1 MQHWSGN
8 LSLPQ
13 CSGMEA
19 ALGYTV
25 GIDIGG
31 TFTDCVAISA
41 DARLLHAKTLSTH
54 ASDPGEG
61 VLDGIAM
68 LAALDGLTIESFLAD
83 ATRVSHGATIGT
95 NLVVERKGACTGLL
109 ATAGHTEALTMMR
122 GGGRTAGL
130 PYEQIFSVHNTA
142 KPEPLVARD
151 SVGAVHER
159 IDRNGSIVAPL
170 DEARARETIR
180 HLIETQKIEAL
191 AICLLWSF
199 RNPAHEQRLAQVA
212 RELKPDLFVSL
223 SSDVAPQLGEYERTV
238 ATVINAYVGPASVRY
253 LRNTGAR
260 LAARSLTSP
269 FLVMQSNGGVAPVAA
284 AERKPL
290 VTLDSGPAGGLA
302 GAASLS
308 RARGDGNV
316 IATDM
321 GGTSFDVGLV
331 VAGEPVM
338 AETRTLSQYT
348 YRTPHLDVRSIAC
361 GGGSIAWIDPHT
373 RALRVGPHSA
383 GSSPGP
389 VAYGRGGKQ
398 PTVTDADV
406 VLGLVRADGFLDGR
420 MPLDAEGA
428 RAAIAALGEQIGLSL
443 EQTAAGILQVNNAA
457 AANLIRQRTIQQGL
471 DPRNFTLYAFGGAG
485 PVHVWGFTRE
495 LGVSRAVIPLGNGAS
510 TLSAYGIAT
519 SDVVLQLDRA
529 CDFSL
534 PVPRKSLGEA
544 LAELDRRA
552 AAEAHAVGLDLCTM
566 SVERTCLLRYRGQ
579 FFQSLTLPLPDP
591 DSDTFDVDLRAAF
604 EREYGRLYGKGA
616 LVLLQDVELFAL
628 RARLKRPLEA
638 AIKAQ
643 SVAPANPA
651 PRETRMVFWPTH
663 MEWIE
668 TSVWDGTELRSHNR
682 IDGPAIV
689 ELPHTSV
696 ALAPEQVLEVDPLGN
711 YVVQDK

>member
-1 MQHWSGN
+1 M
-8 LSLPQ
+8 
-13 CSGMEA
+13 
-19 ALGYTV
+19 GYTV
-25 GIDIGG
+25 GVDIGG
-31 TFTDCVAISA
+31 TFTDCVAVA
-41 DARLLHAKTLSTH
+41 PDARLLQAKTLSTH

-68 LAALDGLTIESFLAD
+68 LASLEGLTVEQFLGQSL
-83 ATRVSHGATIGT
+83 RVSHGATIGT
-95 NLVVERKGACTGLL
+95 NLVVERKGARTGLL
-109 ATAGHTEALTMMR
+109 ATAGHTEALAMMR

-142 KPEPLVARD
+142 KPEPLVDRRCIVAIR
-151 SVGAVHER
+151 ER
-159 IDRNGSIVAPL
+159 IDRNGRVVAPL
-170 DEARARETIR
+170 DEERARETIR
-180 HLIETQKIEAL
+180 DLIEDQQIEAL

-199 RNPAHEQRLAQVA
+199 RNSAHEQRLAQIA
-212 RELKPDLFVSL
+212 RELNPGLFVSL
-223 SSDVAPQLGEYERTV
+223 SSEVAPQLGEYERTV

-253 LRNTGAR
+253 LRDTAR
-260 LAARSLTSP
+260 RLEARSLASP
-269 FLVMQSNGGVAPVAA
+269 FLVMQSSGGVAPVSA

-308 RARGDGNV
+308 RARGDANV

-331 VAGEPVM
+331 VAGEPVS

-389 VAYGRGGKQ
+389 VAYGRGGTQ
-398 PTVTDADV
+398 STVTDADV

-420 MPLDAEGA
+420 MPLDAAGA
-428 RAAIAALGEQIGLSL
+428 REAIARLGSEIGLSL
-443 EQTAAGILQVNNAA
+443 EQAAAGILQVNNAA

-471 DPRNFTLYAFGGAG
+471 DPRDFTLYVFGGAG
-485 PVHVWGFTRE
+485 PVHVWGFASE
-495 LGVSRAVIPLGNGAS
+495 LGVSQAVIPLGNGAS

-519 SDVVLQLDRA
+519 CDVVLQLDRA

-534 PVPRKSLGEA
+534 PLDMDALRDELGE
-544 LAELDRRA
+544 LDQSA
-552 AAEAHAVGLDLCTM
+552 AAEARAVGLDPASLA
-566 SVERTCLLRYRGQ
+566 VERTCLLRYRGQ
-579 FFQSLTLPLPDP
+579 FFQSLTLPVPDP
-591 DSDTFDVDLRAAF
+591 ADPMFNAQLREAF
-604 EREYGRLYGKGA
+604 EREYARLYGKGA

-628 RARLKRPLEA
+628 RTRLSRAIA
-638 AIKAQ
+638 A
-643 SVAPANPA
+643 SVAADRGPHPRPA
-651 PRETRMVFWPTH
+651 PHETRPVFWPTH
-663 MEWIE
+663 MDWIE
-668 TSVWDGTELRSHNR
+668 TPVWDGTQLHGGDQL
-682 IDGPAIV
+682 DGPAIV

-696 ALAPEQVLEVDPLGN
+696 ALAPGQSLEVDLIGN
-711 YVVQDK
+711 YVVHSA

>member
-1 MQHWSGN
+1 MS
-8 LSLPQ
+8 
-13 CSGMEA
+13 
-19 ALGYTV
+19 YTV
-25 GIDIGG
+25 GVDIGG

-68 LAALDGLTIESFLAD
+68 LAALEGLPVEQFLGRSR
-83 ATRVSHGATIGT
+83 RVSHGATIGT
-95 NLVVERKGACTGLL
+95 NLVVERKGARTGLL
-109 ATAGHTEALTMMR
+109 ATAGHTEALAMMR

-142 KPEPLVARD
+142 KPEPLVARECI
-151 SVGAVHER
+151 GAVHER
-159 IDRNGSIVAPL
+159 IDRNGRVVAPL
-170 DEARARETIR
+170 DEDRAREAIR
-180 HLIETQKIEAL
+180 GLIEGQGIEAL

-199 RNPAHEQRLAQVA
+199 RNPAHEQRLAAIA
-212 RELKPDLFVSL
+212 RELKPGLFVSL
-223 SSDVAPQLGEYERTV
+223 SCEVAPQLGEYERTV

-253 LRNTGAR
+253 LRDTGER
-260 LAARSLTSP
+260 LAARSLASP
-269 FLVMQSNGGVAPVAA
+269 FLVMQSNGGVAPVSA

-308 RARGDGNV
+308 RLRGDANV

-331 VAGEPVM
+331 VAGEPVV

-348 YRTPHLDVRSIAC
+348 YRAPHLDVRSIAC

-389 VAYGRGGKQ
+389 VAYGRGGTQ

-420 MPLDAEGA
+420 MPLDAAGA
-428 RAAIAALGEQIGLSL
+428 RQAIARMGSEIGLSL

-471 DPRNFTLYAFGGAG
+471 DPRDFTLYAFGGAG

-510 TLSAYGIAT
+510 TLSAFGIAT

-534 PVPRKSLGEA
+534 PAPLDSLRDA
-544 LAELDRRA
+544 LGELDRSA
-552 AAEAHAVGLDLCTM
+552 SAEARAVGLDPETLA
-566 SVERTCLLRYRGQ
+566 VERSCLLRYRGQ
-579 FFQSLTLPLPDP
+579 FFQSLSLPLPDP
-591 DSDTFDVDLRAAF
+591 EDSLFNAKLREAF
-604 EREYGRLYGKGA
+604 EREYARLYGKGA

-628 RARLKRPLEA
+628 RTRLSR
-638 AIKAQ
+638 AQ
-643 SVAPANPA
+643 AVKITGDSASGQEPA
-651 PRETRMVFWPTH
+651 PRESRDVFWPTH
-663 MEWIE
+663 MDWIE
-668 TSVWDGTELRSHNR
+668 TPVWDGRRLSAGDRL
-682 IDGPAIV
+682 DGPAIV

-696 ALAPEQVLEVDPLGN
+696 ALAPQQVLEVDAQGN
-711 YVVQDK
+711 YVVTEA

>member
-1 MQHWSGN
+1 M
-8 LSLPQ
+8 
-13 CSGMEA
+13 
-19 ALGYTV
+19 GYTV
-25 GIDIGG
+25 GVDIGG
-31 TFTDCVAISA
+31 TFTDCVAIA
-41 DARLLHAKTLSTH
+41 PDARLLHAKILSTH

-68 LAALDGLTIESFLAD
+68 LAALDGLSVEQFLEQAV
-83 ATRVSHGATIGT
+83 RVSHGATIGT
-95 NLVVERKGACTGLL
+95 NLVVERKGARTGLL
-109 ATAGHTEALTMMR
+109 ATAGHTEALAMMR

-142 KPEPLVARD
+142 KPEPLVSREC
-151 SVGAVHER
+151 VGAIHER
-159 IDRNGSIVAPL
+159 IDRNGMVVAPL
-170 DEARARETIR
+170 HEARARETIR
-180 HLIETQKIEAL
+180 SLLEDQQIEAL

-199 RNPAHEQRLAQVA
+199 RNPAHEQRLAAIA
-212 RELKPDLFVSL
+212 RELKPGLFVSL
-223 SSDVAPQLGEYERTV
+223 SSEVAPQLGEYERTV

-253 LRNTGAR
+253 LRDTGER
-260 LAARSLTSP
+260 LAARSLASP
-269 FLVMQSNGGVAPVAA
+269 FLVMQSNGGVAPVSA

-302 GAASLS
+302 GAALLS
-308 RARGDGNV
+308 RVRGDANV

-348 YRTPHLDVRSIAC
+348 YRMPHLDVRSIAC
-361 GGGSIAWIDPHT
+361 GGGSIAWVDPHT

-389 VAYGRGGKQ
+389 VAYGRGGTQ

-420 MPLDAEGA
+420 MPLDAQGA
-428 RAAIAALGEQIGLSL
+428 RDAIARLGEEIGLSV

-471 DPRNFTLYAFGGAG
+471 DPRDFTLYAFGGAG

-495 LGVSRAVIPLGNGAS
+495 LGVSKAVIPLGNGAS

-534 PVPRKSLGEA
+534 PVAQHALREA
-544 LAELDRRA
+544 LDELDQSA
-552 AAEAHAVGLDLCTM
+552 ASEARAVGLDPASLTAE
-566 SVERTCLLRYRGQ
+566 STCLLRYRGQ
-579 FFQSLTLPLPDP
+579 FFQSLALPLPDP
-591 DSDTFDVDLRAAF
+591 GEASFNLMLREAF
-604 EREYGRLYGKGA
+604 EREYARLYGKGA

-628 RARLKRPLEA
+628 RTRLSRSLGVSVMAEHGERPRPAARESR
-638 AIKAQ
+638 Q
-643 SVAPANPA
+643 
-651 PRETRMVFWPTH
+651 VFWPTH
-663 MEWIE
+663 MDWAE
-668 TSVWDGTELRSHNR
+668 TPVWDGLDLRSGDR

-696 ALAPEQVLEVDPLGN
+696 ALAPQQSLKVDPFGS
-711 YVVQDK
+711 YWVTGA

>member
-1 MQHWSGN
+1 MTD
-8 LSLPQ
+8 
-13 CSGMEA
+13 A
-19 ALGYTV
+19 FGYTV
-25 GIDIGG
+25 GVDIGG
-31 TFTDCVAISA
+31 TFTDCVAIGP

-61 VLDGIAM
+61 VLEGIAM
-68 LAALDGLTIESFLAD
+68 LAALDGLSVDQFLGQ
-83 ATRVSHGATIGT
+83 TQRVSHGATIGT
-95 NLVVERKGACTGLL
+95 NLVVERKGARTGLL
-109 ATAGHTEALTMMR
+109 ATAGHTESLAMMR

-130 PYEQIFSVHNTA
+130 PYEQIFSVHTTA

-151 SVGAVHER
+151 CIGAIRER
-159 IDRNGSIVAPL
+159 VDRTGRIVAPL
-170 DEARARETIR
+170 DEDRARETIGV
-180 HLIETQKIEAL
+180 LIEEQQIEAL
-191 AICLLWSF
+191 AISLLWSF
-199 RNPAHEQRLAQVA
+199 RNPAHERRLAQIA
-212 RELKPDLFVSL
+212 REVKPGLFVSL
-223 SSDVAPQLGEYERTV
+223 SSEIAPQLGEYERTV

-253 LRNTGAR
+253 LRDTARR
-260 LAARSLTSP
+260 LAARSLASP
-269 FLVMQSNGGVAPVAA
+269 FLVMQSNGGVAPVSA

-308 RARGDGNV
+308 RTRGDANV

-389 VAYGRGGKQ
+389 VAYGLGGRQ

-420 MPLDAEGA
+420 MPLDAAGA
-428 RAAIAALGEQIGLSL
+428 REAIALLGSEIGLSL

-471 DPRNFTLYAFGGAG
+471 DPRDFTLYAFGGAG

-495 LGVSRAVIPLGNGAS
+495 LGVGKAVIPLGNGAS

-519 SDVVLQLDRA
+519 SDVALQLDRA

-534 PVPRKSLGEA
+534 PVSLDA
-544 LAELDRRA
+544 LRAELSELDRSA
-552 AAEAHAVGLDLCTM
+552 AAEARGVGLDPATL
-566 SVERTCLLRYRGQ
+566 SIERTCLLRYRGQ
-579 FFQSLTLPLPDP
+579 FFQSLALPLPDP
-591 DSDTFDVDLRAAF
+591 AQASFNSKLREAF
-604 EREYGRLYGKGA
+604 EREYARLYGKGA
-616 LVLLQDVELFAL
+616 LVLLQDVELFGL
-628 RARLKRPLEA
+628 RTRLSRA
-638 AIKAQ
+638 QGVAIMAD
-643 SVAPANPA
+643 AG
-651 PRETRMVFWPTH
+651 PRGESSPHETREVFWPTQ
-663 MEWIE
+663 MDWIE
-668 TSVWDGTELRSHNR
+668 TPVRDGRLVRGGDR
-682 IDGPAIV
+682 IDGPAII

-696 ALAPEQVLEVDPLGN
+696 ALAPGQMLEVDPVGN
-711 YVVQDK
+711 YVVTDA

>member
-1 MQHWSGN
+1 M
-8 LSLPQ
+8 
-13 CSGMEA
+13 
-19 ALGYTV
+19 GYTV
-25 GIDIGG
+25 GVDIGG
-31 TFTDCVAISA
+31 TFTDCVAITP

-54 ASDPGEG
+54 ASDPGKG
-61 VLDGIAM
+61 VLEGIAM
-68 LAALDGLTIESFLAD
+68 LAGLDGLSAEQFLGQ
-83 ATRVSHGATIGT
+83 TLRVSHGATIGT
-95 NLVVERKGACTGLL
+95 NLVVERKGARTGLL
-109 ATAGHTEALTMMR
+109 ATAGHTEALAMMR

-142 KPEPLVARD
+142 KPDPLVARECI
-151 SVGAVHER
+151 GAVHER
-159 IDRNGSIVAPL
+159 IDRNGRVVAPL
-170 DEARARETIR
+170 DEERARETIR
-180 HLIETQKIEAL
+180 HLLDTQEIEAL

-199 RNPAHEQRLAQVA
+199 RNPAHERRLAEIA
-212 RELKPDLFVSL
+212 RELRPGLFVSL
-223 SSDVAPQLGEYERTV
+223 SCEVAPQLGEYERTV
-238 ATVINAYVGPASVRY
+238 ATVLNAYVGPASVRY
-253 LRNTGAR
+253 LRNTGER
-260 LAARSLTSP
+260 LAARSLASP
-269 FLVMQSNGGVAPVAA
+269 FLVMQSNGGVAPVSA

-290 VTLDSGPAGGLA
+290 VTLDSGPTGGLA

-308 RARGDGNV
+308 RARGDANV

-338 AETRTLSQYT
+338 AEMRTLSQYT

-361 GGGSIAWIDPHT
+361 GGGSIAWVDPHT

-389 VAYGRGGKQ
+389 VAYGRGGTQ

-428 RAAIAALGEQIGLSL
+428 RAAIGALGEQIGLSP

-471 DPRNFTLYAFGGAG
+471 DPRDFTLYAFGGAG

-495 LGVSRAVIPLGNGAS
+495 LGVSKAVIPLGNGAS

-519 SDVVLQLDRA
+519 SDVALQLDRA

-534 PVPRKSLGEA
+534 PVAMDALHAA
-544 LAELDRRA
+544 LAELDRG
-552 AAEAHAVGLDLCTM
+552 AEDEARAVGLDPATLA
-566 SVERTCLLRYRGQ
+566 VERSCLLRYRGQ
-579 FFQSLTLPLPDP
+579 FFQSLSLPLPDP
-591 DSDTFDVDLRAAF
+591 SDASFNTKLREAF
-604 EREYGRLYGKGA
+604 EREYARLYGKGA

-628 RARLKRPLEA
+628 RTRLSRALDTAVSADRTERSA
-638 AIKAQ
+638 ASPQESRK
-643 SVAPANPA
+643 
-651 PRETRMVFWPTH
+651 VFWPTH
-663 MEWIE
+663 MDWIE
-668 TSVWDGTELRSHNR
+668 TPVWDGTQLRGHDR
-682 IDGPAIV
+682 LEGPAIV

-696 ALAPEQVLEVDPLGN
+696 ALAPGQSLEVDALGN
-711 YVVQDK
+711 YVVQGA